1 MIIIHNK
8 KVIDIIDYFD
18 KKVYNDSNKVVFIGG
33 MKMDRITSSLISQFS
48 TNFELQSLDDETLF
62 EYFCNYCAATNENGL
77 DNVEIEEF
85 STGQATQGIDGIA
98 VVVNGRFV
106 YSIDDINELIRLN
119 RTIRV
124 KFILVQSKT
133 SESFNNTEMLN
144 FFHFTKIFFS
154 DETDVF
160 TSDEMKNFIELKN
173 CIFDNATRLEK
184 NPELILYYCTVGAW
198 QDDDNL
204 LSTIDESR
212 RQLSTMNLF
221 SNIVYKTSGAEDIQN
236 YYRKTF
242 SELTATFKF
251 EKKVVMYSQNEDE
264 IGYCGVLPFSE
275 FSKIILDDDNALKP
289 VFEDNI
295 RDFLGANTDVNKAIE
310 ETIANGDNNSFSQ
323 LNNGIMIVT
332 SSSNLSGD
340 IMTIRD
346 YQIVNGCQ
354 TSHMLFEH
362 RNEDGGIN
370 DLMIPIRIISTKNE
384 DLKNRITKATNNQ
397 TAIKKEQ
404 LEALSTF
411 QKKLEEYYKTYTEP
425 NEKLYYE
432 RRSGQYRNS
441 NNILKSR
448 IITIPIQIKT
458 VTAMFLNNP
467 HGVSG
472 QYGTIAKNVGNRLF
486 KTADKSI
493 IYYTSALSLYRVE
506 TLLKNGTI
514 DKKYW
519 RTRYHA
525 MMLLRLVASNEDM
538 PRFNAR
544 RMEPYCQNILNI
556 LNNEDLCKSYFS
568 CIIDFIVNHTS
579 LDIENRKTFERKD
592 TTDYLIS
599 KIEDIK
605 TFVDEQVDQATE

>member
-1 MIIIHNK
+1 M
-8 KVIDIIDYFD
+8 
-18 KKVYNDSNKVVFIGG
+18 
-33 MKMDRITSSLISQFS
+33 
-48 TNFELQSLDDETLF
+48 
-62 EYFCNYCAATNENGL
+62 
-77 DNVEIEEF
+77 
-85 STGQATQGIDGIA
+85 
-98 VVVNGRFV
+98 
-106 YSIDDINELIRLN
+106 
-119 RTIRV
+119 
-124 KFILVQSKT
+124 
-133 SESFNNTEMLN
+133 
-144 FFHFTKIFFS
+144 
-154 DETDVF
+154 
-160 TSDEMKNFIELKN
+160 
-173 CIFDNATRLEK
+173 
-184 NPELILYYCTVGAW
+184 
-198 QDDDNL
+198 
-204 LSTIDESR
+204 
-212 RQLSTMNLF
+212 
-221 SNIVYKTSGAEDIQN
+221 SGAEEIQN
-236 YYRKTF
+236 YFRKTF

-310 ETIANGDNNSFSQ
+310 ETIASGDNNSFSQ
-323 LNNGIMIVT
+323 LNKGIMIVT

-362 RNEDGGIN
+362 PNEDGSIN
-370 DLMIPIRIISTKNE
+370 NLMIPIRIISTKNE
-384 DLKNRITKATNNQ
+384 ELKNRITKATNNQ

-448 IITIPIQIKT
+448 IVTIPVQIKT

-493 IYYTSALSLYRVE
+493 IYYTSA
-506 TLLKNGTI
+506 
-514 DKKYW
+514 
-519 RTRYHA
+519 
-525 MMLLRLVASNEDM
+525 
-538 PRFNAR
+538 
-544 RMEPYCQNILNI
+544 
-556 LNNEDLCKSYFS
+556 
-568 CIIDFIVNHTS
+568 
-579 LDIENRKTFERKD
+579 
-592 TTDYLIS
+592 
-599 KIEDIK
+599 
-605 TFVDEQVDQATE
+605 

>member
-1 MIIIHNK
+1 
-8 KVIDIIDYFD
+8 
-18 KKVYNDSNKVVFIGG
+18 
-33 MKMDRITSSLISQFS
+33 
-48 TNFELQSLDDETLF
+48 
-62 EYFCNYCAATNENGL
+62 
-77 DNVEIEEF
+77 
-85 STGQATQGIDGIA
+85 
-98 VVVNGRFV
+98 
-106 YSIDDINELIRLN
+106 
-119 RTIRV
+119 
-124 KFILVQSKT
+124 
-133 SESFNNTEMLN
+133 
-144 FFHFTKIFFS
+144 
-154 DETDVF
+154 
-160 TSDEMKNFIELKN
+160 
-173 CIFDNATRLEK
+173 
-184 NPELILYYCTVGAW
+184 
-198 QDDDNL
+198 
-204 LSTIDESR
+204 
-212 RQLSTMNLF
+212 
-221 SNIVYKTSGAEDIQN
+221 
-236 YYRKTF
+236 
-242 SELTATFKF
+242 
-251 EKKVVMYSQNEDE
+251 
-264 IGYCGVLPFSE
+264 
-275 FSKIILDDDNALKP
+275 
-289 VFEDNI
+289 
-295 RDFLGANTDVNKAIE
+295 
-310 ETIANGDNNSFSQ
+310 
-323 LNNGIMIVT
+323 MIVT

-362 RNEDGGIN
+362 PNEDGSIN
-370 DLMIPIRIISTKNE
+370 NLMIPIRIISTKNE
-384 DLKNRITKATNNQ
+384 ELKNRITKATNNQ

-448 IITIPIQIKT
+448 IVTIPVQIKT

-493 IYYTSALSLYRVE
+493 IYYTSALALYRVE
-506 TLLKNGTI
+506 TLLKSGAI

-525 MMLLRLVASNEDM
+525 MMLLRLVVSGEDL

-544 RMEPYCQNILNI
+544 RMEQYCQKILDI

-568 CIIDFIVNHTS
+568 SIIDFIVNHTT

-592 TTDYLIS
+592 TTDFLIS
-599 KIEDIK
+599 MLEDVK
-605 TFVDEQVDQATE
+605 RFVEEQVAQVTE

>member
-1 MIIIHNK
+1 MI
-8 KVIDIIDYFD
+8 VIIDYFD
-18 KKVYNDSNKVVFIGG
+18 KKIYNVSNKVYYIGG
-33 MKMDRITSSLISQFS
+33 KKMDRITSSLINQFS
-48 TNFELQSLDDETLF
+48 ADFELQHLSDPTLF

-77 DNVEIEEF
+77 DNIEIEEF
-85 STGQATQGIDGIA
+85 STGEATQGIDGIA
-98 VVVNGRFV
+98 IVVNGRFV

-133 SESFNNTEMLN
+133 SENFDNTQMLN
-144 FFHFTKIFFS
+144 FFHFAKTFFS
-154 DETDVF
+154 DETDIF

-173 CIFDNATRLEK
+173 YIFDNATRLEK
-184 NPELILYYCTVGAW
+184 NPELVLYYCTVGAW

-204 LSTIDESR
+204 VSIIEDSK
-212 RQLSTMNLF
+212 RQLSNMALF
-221 SNIVYKTSGAEDIQN
+221 SSIIYKMSGAEEIQN
-236 YYRKTF
+236 YFRKTF

-310 ETIANGDNNSFSQ
+310 ETIASGDNNSFSQ

-362 RNEDGGIN
+362 PNEDGSIN
-370 DLMIPIRIISTKNE
+370 NLMIPIRIISTKNE
-384 DLKNRITKATNNQ
+384 ELKNRITKATNNQ

-425 NEKLYYE
+425 NEKIYYE

-448 IITIPIQIKT
+448 IVTIPVQIKT

-493 IYYTSALSLYRVE
+493 IYYTSALALYRVE
-506 TLLKNGTI
+506 TLLKSGAI

-525 MMLLRLVASNEDM
+525 MMLLRLVVSDEDL

-544 RMEPYCQNILNI
+544 RMEQYCQKILDI

-568 CIIDFIVNHTS
+568 SIIDFIVNHTT

-592 TTDYLIS
+592 TTDFLIS
-599 KIEDIK
+599 KIEEIK
-605 TFVDEQVDQATE
+605 IFVSEQITQTIE